1 MTDPFRCSWASRQRE
16 DSLIATAPPA
26 RRWLLIEREGPWPR
40 RALDVFEPQ
49 EAREVA
55 SRANALGARVN
66 LIRRPARH
74 PRTPGPF
81 QWAIADV
88 RPGREGIRWNV
99 ADSLK
104 DLARLPWDV
113 DSGEGEPVVLVCC
126 HSKHDVCCALRG
138 RPVAAAMAPL
148 WPGRVWE
155 CSHLGGD
162 RFAATAVLLPHGLCY
177 GRLDPESG
185 REALTAFERGDVVP
199 EHLRGR
205 SAFSR
210 HVQAAQALVR
220 QAGVTSNAITSL
232 SPLRVTPLGDGETEV
247 LLGDPELRI
256 RFRERELPL
265 GTPATCHAVKSG
277 SGMEYETLSID

>member
-1 MTDPFRCSWASRQRE
+1 M
-16 DSLIATAPPA
+16 IATAPPA

-40 RALDVFEPQ
+40 RALDVFEP
-49 EAREVA
+49 EAARKVA
-55 SRANALGARVN
+55 ERASALGARVS
-66 LIRRPARH
+66 LIRRPSRH

-81 QWAIADV
+81 RWAVADI

-99 ADSLK
+99 AETLDELVHG
-104 DLARLPWDV
+104 PWDV
-113 DSGEGEPVVLVCC
+113 AAGEGEPVALVCC

-138 RPVAAAMAPL
+138 RPVAAALDPL

-177 GRLDPESG
+177 GRLDPEVAAVTLKAY
-185 REALTAFERGDVVP
+185 EQDLVLP

-205 SAFSR
+205 SSYSR

-220 QAGVTSNAITSL
+220 QAGFGNDAL
-232 SPLRVTPLGDGETEV
+232 DALRPVHVRALGDAVTEV
-247 LLGDPELRI
+247 DLSHPDVRI
-256 RFRERELPL
+256 RFREREVPL
-265 GTPATCHAVKSG
+265 GTPATCHAAKPG
-277 SGMEYETLSID
+277 NGMEYETLGIDHLRSSDSTIPSV

>member
-1 MTDPFRCSWASRQRE
+1 M
-16 DSLIATAPPA
+16 IATAPPA

-40 RALDVFEPQ
+40 RALDVFEPG

-55 SRANALGARVN
+55 ARANALGARVS

-81 QWAIADV
+81 RWAVADI
-88 RPGREGIRWNV
+88 RAGREGIRWNV
-99 ADSLK
+99 AEALGE
-104 DLARLPWDV
+104 LVQRPWEV
-113 DSGEGEPVVLVCC
+113 DAGEGEPVALVCC

-138 RPVAAAMAPL
+138 RPVAAALEPL

-177 GRLDPESG
+177 GRLDPQIGPVVLAAYEDG
-185 REALTAFERGDVVP
+185 RVLP

-220 QAGVTSNAITSL
+220 QAGIADDGIDSL
-232 SPLRVTPLGDGETEV
+232 RPLHVEALHGGATEV
-247 LLGDPELRI
+247 VLGDPDVRI
-256 RFRERELPL
+256 RFREREVSL
-265 GTPATCHAVKSG
+265 GTPSTCHAARPGTAV
-277 SGMEYETLSID
+277 EYETLSID